1 MRHLETAVE
10 ELPCDSKD
18 KFFALH
24 DCKRK
29 KGDFL
34 TQKHADHKCS
44 LCNQAVIKA
53 VRESSEP
60 TTSVWGNLE
69 RPSSM
74 EYSQSWAGWLSFVC
88 VCFLVSFVCVCC
100 WKAWI
105 SWSVRNNEQTC
116 RNLSLTSH
124 LIKTMNTFFQGK
136 PFLCSKCWDILEEWP
151 RCDGLGCHQRYWAKG
166 GDHNLLS
173 EQGAA
178 V

>member
-34 TQKHADHKCS
+34 TQKHANHKCS

-53 VRESSEP
+53 VREYSEP

-74 EYSQSWAGWLSFVC
+74 EYSQS
-88 VCFLVSFVCVCC
+88 
-100 WKAWI
+100 
-105 SWSVRNNEQTC
+105 
-116 RNLSLTSH
+116 
-124 LIKTMNTFFQGK
+124 
-136 PFLCSKCWDILEEWP
+136 
-151 RCDGLGCHQRYWAKG
+151 
-166 GDHNLLS
+166 
-173 EQGAA
+173 
-178 V
+178 